1 MAVKDKCNDAH
12 SIELSRHTLDQL
24 RSKEWLLTNSRGSF
38 ASSTFA
44 GNTRRYHSLLT
55 ASTTPPA
62 NRVLALSNVVETIS
76 SGDENITLTNIEF
89 ARAFTGDGHR
99 FLKSFTKDVGVHFE
113 YNIKL
118 AKLTKSIYLLPEI
131 DAVAIRYK
139 FREVV
144 KPLEFAICPLVGL
157 RDFHSLNSSPQ
168 DCEIFSSW
176 QDEGLVVSSDKIHGK
191 ELLLRSEDMWFESGE
206 DWWYDFHYCL
216 DAKRGQ
222 DSCEALWTPG
232 VFKRE
237 IDFDCEI
244 VFWAS
249 VGDVCNRKELSTLDL
264 DISVTDLKLRQK
276 EMLKNSQAS
285 GDKILGL
292 LNIAA
297 EEFIIEREIDNKKRK
312 SILAGYPWF
321 LDWGR
326 DTFISLPGL
335 LLERGKFED
344 AYSVLETFAQAV
356 SEGMIP
362 NRFDDFGGKPHYNS
376 IDASLWFIDA
386 GFKYHH
392 LTRDTKRFK
401 ANILPCILEIID
413 SYKNGTRFGIH
424 CDSDGL
430 LMGGSQKTQLTWMDA
445 KCDGVTFTPRYGK
458 AVEINALWYNGLC
471 CCNEFYSSYDT
482 NINAHKKFKDMADL
496 VEESF
501 LSNFW
506 DEGIG
511 YLADCIF
518 PDGRKDFSIRPNQIF
533 AVSLPFSPLPTHIQL
548 EIVNVVK
555 NELLTPYG
563 LRSLAQ
569 SDKNYRTSYSG
580 SQFQR
585 DSAYHQGT
593 VWAYLIGPFIE
604 ALLRSNNF
612 STQSKVCAKEIIAP
626 LLKHFLE
633 DGCITSVSEIFDA
646 DEPHKPRGCFAQAW
660 SVAALLQAYK
670 LTR

>member
-1 MAVKDKCNDAH
+1 MAAKAKCNNAH
-12 SIELSRHTLDQL
+12 SIELSECTIEQL
-24 RSKEWLLTNSRGSF
+24 RSKEWLLTNSHGSF
-38 ASSTFA
+38 SSSSFA

-55 ASTTPPA
+55 AAITPPA
-62 NRVLALSNVVETIS
+62 NRIMALSNVVETIS
-76 SGDENITLTNIEF
+76 SGGENTTLTNIEF
-89 ARAFTGDGHR
+89 VNAFTGDGHR
-99 FLKSFTKDVGVHFE
+99 FIKSFTKDVGVHFE
-113 YNIKL
+113 YNLKFS
-118 AKLTKSIYLLPEI
+118 KLTKSIYLLPDI
-131 DAVAIRYK
+131 DAVAIHYK
-139 FREVV
+139 FQDVA
-144 KPLEFAICPLVGL
+144 KPFEFSILPLVGL

-168 DCEIFSSW
+168 DCSIFSSW
-176 QDEGLVVSSDKIHGK
+176 QDEGLVVSSDKITGK
-191 ELLLRSEDMWFESGE
+191 ELLLRSEDMWFEPKE
-206 DWWYDFHYCL
+206 DLWYDFYYRI
-216 DAKRGQ
+216 DASRGQ
-222 DSCEALWTPG
+222 DSCESLWTPG
-232 VFKRE
+232 AFKQDINSDYE
-237 IDFDCEI
+237 IT
-244 VFWAS
+244 FWAS
-249 VGDVCNRKELSTLDL
+249 IGDICNRKELASLDL
-264 DISVTDLKLRQK
+264 DISVTDLQLRQK
-276 EMLKNSQAS
+276 EMLADSQVS
-285 GDKILGL
+285 GDTTLSL
-292 LNIAA
+292 LNISANQ
-297 EEFIIEREIDNKKRK
+297 FIIEREINSKRRK

-335 LLERGKFED
+335 LLETNRFEN

-424 CDSDGL
+424 CDDDGL
-430 LMGGSQKTQLTWMDA
+430 LMAGSQETQLTWMDA
-445 KCDGVTFTPRYGK
+445 KCNDVAFTPRYGK

-471 CCNEFYSSYDT
+471 CCNEFYSNYDT
-482 NINAHKKFKDMADL
+482 NINAHQKFKDMADL

-506 DEGIG
+506 DERVG

-518 PDGRKDFSIRPNQIF
+518 PDGEKDFSIRPNQIF
-533 AVSLPFSPLPTHIQL
+533 AVSLPFSPLPNHIQL
-548 EIVNVVK
+548 KVVDVVK
-555 NELLTPYG
+555 DKLLTPYG
-563 LRSLAQ
+563 LRSLDS
-569 SDKNYRTSYSG
+569 SDKNYKPSYCG

-593 VWAYLIGPFIE
+593 VWAYLIGPFVE

-612 STQSKVCAKEIIAP
+612 SSQSKIYARSAIEP

-633 DGCITSVSEIFDA
+633 DACITSVSEIFDA